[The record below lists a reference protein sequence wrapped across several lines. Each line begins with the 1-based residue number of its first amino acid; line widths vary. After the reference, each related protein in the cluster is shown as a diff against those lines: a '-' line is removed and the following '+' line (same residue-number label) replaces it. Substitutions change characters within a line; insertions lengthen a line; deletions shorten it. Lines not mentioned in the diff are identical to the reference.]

1 MSISYKELELK
12 RTIDM
17 LDKKLEWEKHNRA
30 DRTIFNWNMHIE
42 AIKEAIRLLKRTK
55 FKMDQEKE
63 KTERLNKC

>member
-17 LDKKLEWEKHNRA
+17 LEKKLEWEKHNRA

-55 FKMDQEKE
+55 FKMYQEK
-63 KTERLNKC
+63 KKSRKVK